1 MSRKSLIAGLV
12 AIVGLAWIAAQ
23 SQSQEKK
30 DKPAGMPEGMPDMA
44 AMMKK
49 WKDAATPGTMHKKLD
64 RFVGE
69 WDTKMKMW
77 MAGPGAPP
85 VVSEG
90 KSRIK
95 WILDNRFLREEFEG
109 EIMMP
114 DETGAMSKKK
124 FQGLGLLGYDNFR
137 HMYTGSWA
145 DNQGTHMLTMSG
157 ALDPAGTTL
166 TMYGE
171 MDEAMLDIRGR
182 TVKYQ
187 TKIIDDDKHVF
198 SIYDLHAA
206 EDYKALEIEYT
217 RAK

>member
-1 MSRKSLIAGLV
+1 MTRKSLIVCTV
-12 AIVGLAWIAAQ
+12 ALVGLALIAAQ
-23 SQSQEKK
+23 GQSQEKK
-30 DKPAGMPEGMPDMA
+30 DKPSGMPEGMPDMA

-49 WKDAATPGTMHKKLD
+49 WKDAATPGPMHKKLD
-64 RFVGE
+64 GLVGE

-90 KSRIK
+90 KSRVK
-95 WILDNRFLREEFEG
+95 WIMDGRFLREEFEG
-109 EIMMP
+109 DIMMP
-114 DETGAMSKKK
+114 DETGAMAKKK

-137 HMYTGSWA
+137 HMFTGSWV

-171 MDEAMLDIRGR
+171 MDEAMIDVRGR
-182 TVKYQ
+182 TVKYL

-198 SIYDLHAA
+198 AIYDLHAG
-206 EDYKALEIEYT
+206 EDYKPLEIEYT